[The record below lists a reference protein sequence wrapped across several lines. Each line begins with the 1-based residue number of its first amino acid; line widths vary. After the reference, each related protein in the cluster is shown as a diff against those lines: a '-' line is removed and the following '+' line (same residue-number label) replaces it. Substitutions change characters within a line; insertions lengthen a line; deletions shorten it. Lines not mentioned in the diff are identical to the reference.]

1 MSVDT
6 NVKNKNLAPYR
17 RLRHD
22 DFRILITPQLIGMA
36 ESMRI
41 VTKGKVTKSLTV
53 EFHAAPGAAGTDGDA
68 CCL

>member
-22 DFRILITPQLIGMA
+22 DFRILITPQLVGMA
-36 ESMRI
+36 ATMRI

-53 EFHAAPGAAGTDGDA
+53 EFQSVPGAPGADGDA
-68 CCL
+68 CCI

>member
-17 RLRHD
+17 RLRHEQ
-22 DFRILITPQLIGMA
+22 FRILVTPRLVGMA

-41 VTKGKVTKSLTV
+41 VTKGSIAKKLTV
-53 EFHAAPGAAGTDGDA
+53 EFRAAPGADSGS
-68 CCL
+68 CEVC